1 MTLGSEPHPKTKVK
15 TKEQIENQSRLLQA
29 ARLLGARYT
38 EDSSGKHTLTTPC
51 GILLLVSGI
60 KYPDEIWQ
68 VQAYWPHHSG
78 EAVLNVGQRLEPL
91 AICRRIQAYCVGIAY
106 KWDKL
111 QAELKEVVA

>member
-1 MTLGSEPHPKTKVK
+1 MPSSDNPNSETKVK

-29 ARLLGARYT
+29 ARLLGATYT
-38 EDSSGKHTLTTPC
+38 EDSNGKHTLTTSC
-51 GILLLVSGI
+51 GILLLVSGA

-68 VQAYWPHHSG
+68 VQAFWPHHSG

-111 QAELKEVVA
+111 QAELKEVIS